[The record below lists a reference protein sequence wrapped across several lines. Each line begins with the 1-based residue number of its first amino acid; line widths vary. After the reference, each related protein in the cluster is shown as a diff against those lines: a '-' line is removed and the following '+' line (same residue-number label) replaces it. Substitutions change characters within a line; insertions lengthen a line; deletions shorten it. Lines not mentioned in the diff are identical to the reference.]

1 MKDYQQLD
9 ASVAHSAEMLEQALP
24 AVLQPFQDMAKSAK
38 GEGAIPHQ
46 SRLLIALG
54 IAISTHCDPCIA
66 RHARKLAECGAS
78 RQEIA
83 EVAGICISMSGGIS
97 LTYANSALEAF
108 DYFSLRITT
117 GQGAGNE

>member
-1 MKDYQQLD
+1 MFRQSLAPILYRKYSGYLNIMKDYQQLD

-78 RQEIA
+78 RKKSPKSP
-83 EVAGICISMSGGIS
+83 VFV
-97 LTYANSALEAF
+97 SA
-108 DYFSLRITT
+108 
-117 GQGAGNE
+117 

>member
-46 SRLLIALG
+46 QAAYCAGYCHFHPLRSLYR
-54 IAISTHCDPCIA
+54 ST
-66 RHARKLAECGAS
+66 RS
-78 RQEIA
+78 
-83 EVAGICISMSGGIS
+83 
-97 LTYANSALEAF
+97 
-108 DYFSLRITT
+108 
-117 GQGAGNE
+117 